1 MNSVIFT
8 SRLRECRKRLFSSQQ
23 AFADAYMEKYGLIR
37 NVKRT
42 PDNNMFGTVQSWEQG
57 KSFPSTD
64 VLANICDLLE
74 CDADYLLGRIDER
87 KHDIN
92 DVRRYTGLSATAI
105 EQLHTYLEQLKRKKW
120 WLDSEES
127 QQEYLNAYSLFSI
140 DEILTGSKHHRLSAK
155 AIYDLFTFVYE
166 RLDADEEVDLKDS
179 QYIDTL
185 IYSIIHSIN
194 AILSENAINRIFP
207 PALQILKKDD
217 LYWFE
222 ADVMPED

>member
-1 MNSVIFT
+1 
-8 SRLRECRKRLFSSQQ
+8 
-23 AFADAYMEKYGLIR
+23 MEKYGLIR

-105 EQLHTYLEQLKRKKW
+105 EQLHTYLEQLKRKQW

-127 QQEYLNAYSLFSI
+127 QQEYLNAYSLLSTPSSTA
-140 DEILTGSKHHRLSAK
+140 LTPSFQKMR
-155 AIYDLFTFVYE
+155 
-166 RLDADEEVDLKDS
+166 
-179 QYIDTL
+179 
-185 IYSIIHSIN
+185 
-194 AILSENAINRIFP
+194 
-207 PALQILKKDD
+207 
-217 LYWFE
+217 
-222 ADVMPED
+222 

>member
-1 MNSVIFT
+1 
-8 SRLRECRKRLFSSQQ
+8 
-23 AFADAYMEKYGLIR
+23 MEKYGLIR

-105 EQLHTYLEQLKRKKW
+105 EQLHTYLEQLKRKQW

-127 QQEYLNAYSLFSI
+127 
-140 DEILTGSKHHRLSAK
+140 
-155 AIYDLFTFVYE
+155 
-166 RLDADEEVDLKDS
+166 
-179 QYIDTL
+179 
-185 IYSIIHSIN
+185 
-194 AILSENAINRIFP
+194 
-207 PALQILKKDD
+207 
-217 LYWFE
+217 
-222 ADVMPED
+222 